1 MQNRDDVDGSQRPAT
16 ADAPNLSTPAA
27 GHLGPAGDPVEG
39 GPATGSHASGIG
51 ADASAVGQVA
61 TDDADH
67 LGPAGDP
74 VEGDEAAIDVDLNS
88 PAKE

>member
-39 GPATGSHASGIG
+39 GRAGGVGQDSN
-51 ADASAVGQVA
+51 AVGQVA
-61 TDDADH
+61 PGEDADH

-74 VEGDEAAIDVDLNS
+74 VEGGDAAIEADLNS

>member
-1 MQNRDDVDGSQRPAT
+1 MQNRDDVDGSQRPQT

-39 GPATGSHASGIG
+39 GRAGGG
-51 ADASAVGQVA
+51 VGQDVNAVGQVSNE
-61 TDDADH
+61 DDQDH
-67 LGPAGDP
+67 LGPSGDP
-74 VEGDEAAIDVDLNS
+74 VEGDEAAIEADLNS

>member
-16 ADAPNLSTPAA
+16 ADAPVLSTPAA

-39 GPATGSHASGIG
+39 GRPMGSQAAGIG
-51 ADASAVGQVA
+51 ADAVSVGQVA
-61 TDDADH
+61 ADADR

-74 VEGDEAAIDVDLNS
+74 VEGDERAIDIDLNS

>member
-16 ADAPNLSTPAA
+16 ADAPDLSTPAA

-39 GPATGSHASGIG
+39 GRAGSSSAGATGGGG
-51 ADASAVGQVA
+51 AGDDAS
-61 TDDADH
+61 H

-74 VEGDEAAIDVDLNS
+74 VEGDEAKVEVDLNS
-88 PAKE
+88 PPKE